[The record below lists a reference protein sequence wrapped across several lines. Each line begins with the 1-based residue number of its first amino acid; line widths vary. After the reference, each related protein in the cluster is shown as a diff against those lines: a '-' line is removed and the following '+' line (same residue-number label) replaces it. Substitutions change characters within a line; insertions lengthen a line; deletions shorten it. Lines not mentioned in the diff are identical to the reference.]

1 VLRLRD
7 DREVRWGSAEQADEK
22 AAVLLDLLAAV
33 PDARTYDV
41 SVPGHPTT
49 RP

>member
-1 VLRLRD
+1 
-7 DREVRWGSAEQADEK
+7 
-22 AAVLLDLLAAV
+22 VLLDLLAAV